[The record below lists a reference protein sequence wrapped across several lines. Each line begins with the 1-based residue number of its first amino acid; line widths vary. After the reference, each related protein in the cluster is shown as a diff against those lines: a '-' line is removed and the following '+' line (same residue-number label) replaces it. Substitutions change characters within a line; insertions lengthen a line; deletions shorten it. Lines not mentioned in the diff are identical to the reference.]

1 MSVVPVN
8 IRPHLVPFFFKEF
21 EGKEACYLGK
31 TVTAV
36 RISTSS
42 SLGKMIR
49 LFMLKVDKPV
59 KVDHYNLFLS
69 VADNPQGG
77 KLYEGNYFKYESGSN
92 SFLELPND
100 VNKEINNLLEDIFRM
115 SFIFFVDGFM
125 HQGKPNITKGIDL
138 FIEKYDLLE
147 FGFCNEKLRQLYYRE
162 RQKNCRLSRMQMRPA
177 NRVTNHS

>member
-8 IRPHLVPFFFKEF
+8 IRPHLIPFFFLEF
-21 EGKEACYLGK
+21 EGKEASYCGK

-36 RISTSS
+36 KISTSS

-49 LFMLKVDKPV
+49 LFMLKVEKPA

-69 VADNPQGG
+69 VADNPEGG
-77 KLYEGNYFKYESGSN
+77 KQYEGNYFKYVSGAN
-92 SFLELPND
+92 SFLELPAD
-100 VNKEINNLLEDIFRM
+100 VNREINNLLEDIFRL

-125 HQGKPNITKGIDL
+125 HNGKPNITKGIDF
-138 FIEKYDLLE
+138 FIDKYDLLE

-162 RQKNCRLSRMQMRPA
+162 RSKDRRLSRMQMRPA
-177 NRVTNHS
+177 NRVTNFA